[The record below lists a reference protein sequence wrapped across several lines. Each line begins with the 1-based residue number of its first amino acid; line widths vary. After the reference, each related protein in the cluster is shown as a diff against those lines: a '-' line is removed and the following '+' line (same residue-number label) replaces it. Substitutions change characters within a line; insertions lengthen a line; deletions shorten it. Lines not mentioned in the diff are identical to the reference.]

1 MILEYK
7 IIYSEFSSFSVIAL
21 MIDFVVYMSDQ
32 QEQPQPIQSPLNSI
46 FWLFSEPTYTL
57 PV

>member
-32 QEQPQPIQSPLNSI
+32 QEQPQPI
-46 FWLFSEPTYTL
+46 TL
-57 PV
+57 STPRYFKTSS